1 MGRDPSCDYHIA
13 DSSVSR
19 RHAEVV
25 LGRAG
30 RFFVT
35 DRGSTN
41 GTFVL
46 AGREWKPVR
55 QVYVEP
61 TARIRFGDYEIAA
74 ERLAVLQGKGSD
86 GSPVPGRRTGSA
98 NAGRPGP
105 ERVKSPAFNPET
117 GEIVDKESE

>member
-13 DSSVSR
+13 DASVSR

-25 LGRAG
+25 LARDG

-35 DRGSTN
+35 DRGSTG

-46 AGREWKPVR
+46 AGREWERVR

-61 TARIRFGDYEIAA
+61 TARIRFGVYEMPAA
-74 ERLAVLQGKGSD
+74 RLAVLRGQGSAGAPVKGTHD
-86 GSPVPGRRTGSA
+86 GSA
-98 NAGRPGP
+98 NARRPAP
-105 ERVKSPAFNPET
+105 ERVKDPVFNPET
-117 GEIVDKESE
+117 GEIVDKESR